1 MAIVKAKRIKV
12 YLKALL
18 TGASGSGK
26 SQSALEM
33 AMGIFKKCG
42 GEGILYI
49 GTEGDRDKLYAE
61 QKSKHGG
68 YTFEYDLLQ
77 LSEPYS
83 TDSFI
88 AAIDEGL
95 DAGYKVI
102 IIDSISA
109 EWKYLNDLHD
119 KMPGNSF
126 TNWSKLKP
134 KHRQL
139 IDKILNASAHI
150 IVCARGKDEWV
161 LEEKNGKQVPKK
173 VGLGSQTDK
182 DISYEMMLSLQ
193 LDQDTHVAHADKDNT
208 GLWNEDRF
216 SVITAK
222 DGEALYDW
230 CQNGITEEKKVV
242 PIQKS
247 EDIAVNTDDVDYLKK
262 QIVAKAKELGGSK
275 NVSVKAVAAEFGNP
289 NALTDVD
296 TLKKYLDALNNIKG
310 EN

>member
-1 MAIVKAKRIKV
+1 MAIVKAKRVKV
-12 YLKALL
+12 FLKALL

-275 NVSVKAVAAEFGNP
+275 NASVKAVAAEFGNP

>member
-1 MAIVKAKRIKV
+1 MAFVKAQRIKV

-33 AMGIFKKCG
+33 ATGLFNKCG
-42 GEGILYI
+42 GTGIAYI
-49 GTEGDRDKLYAE
+49 GTEGDRDKLYAQ

-77 LSEPYS
+77 LTEPYS
-83 TDSFI
+83 TDSYI
-88 AAIDEGL
+88 AAINEAL

-102 IIDSISA
+102 IIDGLSA

-134 KHRQL
+134 KHREL
-139 IDKILNASAHI
+139 TNKILQAEAHI
-150 IVCARGKDEWV
+150 ICCARGKDEWV

-208 GLWNEDRF
+208 GLWGENRY

-222 DGEALYDW
+222 DGEALYEW
-230 CQNGITEEKKVV
+230 CESGVTPEPKAP
-242 PIQKS
+242 PIQKRETIETPAT
-247 EDIAVNTDDVDYLKK
+247 EDVIALQK
-262 QIVAKAKELGGSK
+262 QITAKFEEFGGGKNKELVEWFK
-275 NVSVKAVAAEFGNP
+275 TAGNYKKM
-289 NALTDVD
+289 TDID
-296 TLKKYLDALNNIKG
+296 ELKKYYEALCNFS
-310 EN
+310 E

>member
-1 MAIVKAKRIKV
+1 MAFVKAKREKV
-12 YLKALL
+12 YAKVLL

-26 SQSALEM
+26 SQSALEL
-33 AMGIFKKCG
+33 ATGLVKKCG
-42 GEGILYI
+42 GSGIAYI

-83 TDSFI
+83 TESYI
-88 AAIDEGL
+88 AAINEAI
-95 DAGYKVI
+95 DAGYKVV
-102 IIDSISA
+102 IIDSLSG
-109 EWKYLNDLHD
+109 EWKYINDLHD

-134 KHRQL
+134 KHRL
-139 IDKILNASAHI
+139 LVDKILQAPAHI
-150 IVCARGKDEWV
+150 ISCARGKDEWV

-193 LDQDTHVAHADKDNT
+193 LDQDTHVSHADKDNT
-208 GLWNEDRF
+208 GLWNEDRY

-230 CQNGITEEKKVV
+230 CESGVTPEPKAP

-247 EDIAVNTDDVDYLKK
+247 ADIATDNTEDLDYIKK
-262 QIVAKAKELGGSK
+262 QIIDKAKALGGSK
-275 NVSVKAVAAEFGNP
+275 NKTVTEVAKSFGNP
-289 NALTDVD
+289 NALTDID
-296 TLKKYLDALNNIKG
+296 TAKKYLEALNNIS
-310 EN
+310 E

>member
-1 MAIVKAKRIKV
+1 MAIVRAKRIKV
-12 YLKALL
+12 DLKMLL

-26 SQSALEM
+26 SQSALEI
-33 AMGIFKKCG
+33 ATGIYSKCG

-83 TDSFI
+83 TESFI

-102 IIDSISA
+102 IVDSISA
-109 EWKYLNDLHD
+109 EWKYINDLHD

-134 KHRQL
+134 KHRLL
-139 IDKILNASAHI
+139 IDKILQAPAHI

-193 LDQDTHVAHADKDNT
+193 LDQDTHIAHADKDNT
-208 GLWNEDRF
+208 GLWGEDRF
-216 SVITAK
+216 AVITAK
-222 DGEALYDW
+222 DGVALYEW
-230 CQNGITEEKKVV
+230 CENGVKEEKKAP
-242 PIQKS
+242 PIQKNI
-247 EDIAVNTDDVDYLKK
+247 ETTDGSDLDTIKK
-262 QIVAKAKELGGSK
+262 QIIAKATELGGSK
-275 NVSVKAVAAEFGNP
+275 NKDVAAVAKELGNP
-289 NALTDVD
+289 NKIDDIEIA
-296 TLKKYLDALNNIKG
+296 KKYLEALNNIG
-310 EN
+310 

>member
-1 MAIVKAKRIKV
+1 MAIVKARRIKV
-12 YLKALL
+12 FSKTLM

-26 SQSALEM
+26 TKSALEM
-33 AMGIFKKCG
+33 ATGIYEGCG
-42 GEGILYI
+42 GEGILFI

-61 QKSKHGG
+61 QQSTHGG
-68 YTFEYDLLQ
+68 YTFEYDLIQ

-139 IDKILNASAHI
+139 IDKILTAQAHI

-193 LDQDTHVAHADKDNT
+193 LDQDTHIAHADKDNT
-208 GLWNEDRF
+208 GLWGENRYA
-216 SVITAK
+216 VITAK
-222 DGEALYDW
+222 DGKALYEW
-230 CQNGITEEKKVV
+230 CENGVVEEKKAP
-242 PIQKS
+242 PIQKEVTPVPT
-247 EDIAVNTDDVDYLKK
+247 EDLESIKK
-262 QIVAKAKELGGSK
+262 QIVEKAVALGGSK
-275 NVSVKAVAAEFGNP
+275 NKKVNEVVKSFDGLNP
-289 NALTDVD
+289 NSITDIDVA
-296 TLKKYLDALNNIKG
+296 KQYLEALNNIK
-310 EN
+310 E